1 MITINEQPWG
11 LIKWPQVPTTTINE
25 CWLVLWVLRC
35 GYGMGVCNFV
45 NPLPIPEK
53 TCAHGHGYGD
63 GLLWK
68 TPG

>member
-1 MITINEQPWG
+1 MNSHGDSSNGHRCPRPRSMNAGWCYRFCG
-11 LIKWPQVPTTTINE
+11 
-25 CWLVLWVLRC
+25 C

-53 TCAHGHGYGD
+53 TCAHGRGYGD